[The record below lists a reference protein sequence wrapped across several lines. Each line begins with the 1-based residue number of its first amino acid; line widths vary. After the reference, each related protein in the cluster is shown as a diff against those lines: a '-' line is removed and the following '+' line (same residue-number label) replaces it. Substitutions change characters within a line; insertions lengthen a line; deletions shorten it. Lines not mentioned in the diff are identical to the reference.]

1 MTTPI
6 IGRCIGT
13 HAGLNRG
20 VFVKCANCA
29 NRHRPGHGDITP
41 ALYLDGAGV
50 PQCINFISAG
60 LQAEQPSGSPDGLV
74 PRAADVRVVSP
85 APVVSSAAF
94 RERAALPQG
103 LGSGAFSFEA

>member
-1 MTTPI
+1 MTSPL

-29 NRHRPGHGDITP
+29 NRHRAGHGDITP

-50 PQCINFISAG
+50 PQCINWIDLNES
-60 LQAEQPSGSPDGLV
+60 
-74 PRAADVRVVSP
+74 PRADVMP
-85 APVVSSAAF
+85 PP
-94 RERAALPQG
+94 LPQG
-103 LGSGAFSFEA
+103 SGSGAFSSEA

>member
-1 MTTPI
+1 MTSPL

-29 NRHRPGHGDITP
+29 NRLRAGHGDITP

-60 LQAEQPSGSPDGLV
+60 LQAEQPSGSPDGHA
-74 PRAADVRVVSP
+74 PSAADVRFVSP

-94 RERAALPQG
+94 RERAASPQG
-103 LGSGAFSFEA
+103 SGSGAFSSEA

>member
-1 MTTPI
+1 MTTPL

-29 NRHRPGHGDITP
+29 NRHRAGHGDITP

-60 LQAEQPSGSPDGLV
+60 LQAEQPSGSPDGHA
-74 PRAADVRVVSP
+74 PRAADVRVVGP
-85 APVVSSAAF
+85 APVSPPAG
-94 RERAALPQG
+94 LPLPG
-103 LGSGAFSFEA
+103 LPGGAISRAFSSEA

>member
-1 MTTPI
+1 MTTPL

-29 NRHRPGHGDITP
+29 NRHRAGHGDITP

-50 PQCINFISAG
+50 PQCVNFISAG
-60 LQAEQPSGSPDGLV
+60 LQAEQPSGSPDGHA
-74 PRAADVRVVSP
+74 PSAADVRVVSP
-85 APVVSSAAF
+85 APVSP
-94 RERAALPQG
+94 RADVMPPPLPQG
-103 LGSGAFSFEA
+103 SGSGAFSFEA